1 MYKTSLLATGGL
13 NEKCGILGV
22 GTKQFTLSLEEFKD
36 ALSLLNYM
44 EIERTEVEVK
54 NFELKH
60 NIKETTFQ
68 KLLEGNLILES
79 SLVKAKKDTL
89 DFKNYLYL
97 LSIDVDAKLVLNNLK
112 NTTVIIVGCGGIGNF
127 LSYSLATF
135 TPEKMVLI
143 DGDRIE
149 NSNLNRQ
156 LLFTSKD
163 IGYSKADIL
172 KKQLQLR
179 NPLLDV
185 TAYDRYV
192 TEDFLEKSIKLKD
205 NKRYLVILSGDSS
218 TALEETTKYCVKNKI
233 PFLNVGYLNDIS
245 VIGPFYVPEVSSCPY
260 CNNTLSLEK
269 HKKDSLTIEELLKI
283 NNKYEAPSSFTNNA
297 LASSLA
303 MSDIIQFEAE
313 KLDKVKSLNK
323 RFGVDNVTFENYT
336 LDVPKDKNCSFCS
349 EEYK

>member
-1 MYKTSLLATGGL
+1 MYKTSLLATGGF

-36 ALSLLNYM
+36 ALHLLNYM
-44 EIERTEVEVK
+44 EIERTETEIK
-54 NFELKH
+54 KFELKH
-60 NIKETTFQ
+60 NIKKNTFQ
-68 KLLEGNLILES
+68 KLLDGNLILES
-79 SLVKAKKDTL
+79 SLVKPKKDTL

-112 NTTVIIVGCGGIGNF
+112 NTIVIIIGCGGIGNF

-135 TPEKMVLI
+135 TPEKMILI
-143 DGDRIE
+143 DGDKIE

-156 LLFTSKD
+156 LLFTTKD

-172 KKQLQLR
+172 KKQIQLR

-185 TAYDRYV
+185 TSYDRYV
-192 TEDFLEKSIKLKD
+192 TEDLLEKSIKLTD
-205 NKRYLVILSGDSS
+205 NRRYLVILSGDSI

-245 VIGPFYVPEVSSCPY
+245 VIGPFYVPRISSCPY

-269 HKKDSLTIEELLKI
+269 HEKDSMQNELLNI

-323 RFGVDNVTFENYT
+323 RFGIDNVTFKNYT
-336 LDVPKDKNCSFCS
+336 LEVPKDKDCSFCS
-349 EEYK
+349 EENK

>member
-1 MYKTSLLATGGL
+1 MYKTSLLATGGF

-36 ALSLLNYM
+36 ALHLLNYT
-44 EIERTEVEVK
+44 EIERTEAEIK
-54 NFELKH
+54 KFELKH
-60 NIKETTFQ
+60 NIKKNTFQ
-68 KLLEGNLILES
+68 KLLDSNLILES
-79 SLVKAKKDTL
+79 SLVKPKKDTL

-112 NTTVIIVGCGGIGNF
+112 NTTVIIIGCGGIGNF

-135 TPEKMVLI
+135 TPEKMLLI
-143 DGDRIE
+143 DGDKIE

-156 LLFTSKD
+156 LLFTTKD
-163 IGYSKADIL
+163 IGYSKADML
-172 KKQLQLR
+172 KKQIQLR
-179 NPLLDV
+179 NPLLDI
-185 TAYDRYV
+185 TSYDRYV
-192 TEDFLEKSIKLKD
+192 TEDLLEKSIKLTD
-205 NKRYLVILSGDSS
+205 NKRYLVILSGDSI

-245 VIGPFYVPEVSSCPY
+245 VIGPFYVPGISSCPY

-269 HKKDSLTIEELLKI
+269 HEKDSMQDELLNI
-283 NNKYEAPSSFTNNA
+283 NNKYEAPSGFTNNA

-323 RFGVDNVTFENYT
+323 RFGVDNVTFKNYT

-349 EEYK
+349 EENK